1 MRTVTYLTRVDPD
14 VRYDAQRFANEV
26 DMYLA
31 DPHGWESKGYNFIRV
46 GPRQK
51 TLNTVIIQLS
61 STSTIAKSGCE
72 NPSLSCAVMNGT
84 ELHVNIMRWMRGS
97 PQSGL
102 PLDEYRQYIISHEV
116 GHIIGHD
123 HVKCPGAGQ
132 PAPIMMQQTLGIGS
146 CVPNTRV

>member
-31 DPHGWESKGYNFIRV
+31 DPEGWESKGYNFIRV
-46 GPRQK
+46 GLRQK
-51 TLNTVIIQLS
+51 TSNTVIIQLS

-72 NPSLSCAVMNGT
+72 NPSLSCATMNGT
-84 ELHVNIMRWMRGS
+84 EVHVNAMRWMRGS

-102 PLDEYRQYIISHEV
+102 PLNEYRQYIISHEM
-116 GHIIGHD
+116 GHILGHD